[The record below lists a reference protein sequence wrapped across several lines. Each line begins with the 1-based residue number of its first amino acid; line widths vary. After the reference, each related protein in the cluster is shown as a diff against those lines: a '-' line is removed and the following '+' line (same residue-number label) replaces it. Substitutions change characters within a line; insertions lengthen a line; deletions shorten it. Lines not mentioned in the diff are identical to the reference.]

1 MASLRLSI
9 RMLQKL
15 GVLSFSEPY
24 WLENIIRLPYCGID
38 HDAIGRVS
46 AISES
51 HLSLPLFWT
60 TVPGLWPH

>member
-1 MASLRLSI
+1 
-9 RMLQKL
+9 MLQKL

-24 WLENIIRLPYCGID
+24 WLENIIKLAMCGVD

-51 HLSLPLFWT
+51 RLSLPVFSM